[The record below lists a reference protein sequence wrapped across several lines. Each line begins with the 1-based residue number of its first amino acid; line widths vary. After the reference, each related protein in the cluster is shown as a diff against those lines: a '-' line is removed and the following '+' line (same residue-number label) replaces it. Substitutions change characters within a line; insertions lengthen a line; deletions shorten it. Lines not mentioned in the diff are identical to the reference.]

1 VACFLNLRAS
11 SSRILD
17 RERVQGERELRGLAC
32 CQRSRPFHGV
42 SGAAAAGVEG
52 SRFLTMVSRLENGDG
67 DLCWRLERRL
77 LEFGLNGRG
86 F

>member
-42 SGAAAAGVEG
+42 SGAADAGVEG
-52 SRFLTMVSRLENGDG
+52 SRFLTMVLGWRW
-67 DLCWRLERRL
+67 DLCWRM
-77 LEFGLNGRG
+77 EFGLNGRG